1 MNEIEVYNEYEMLR
15 GNINRMF
22 LTDDINELFRMYYF
36 ARKRLDGII
45 EYNYARLNNELY
57 LFFCNHKQNF
67 KMKERG

>member
-22 LTDDINELFRMYYF
+22 LTDYINELFRMYYF

-45 EYNYARLNNELY
+45 EYNYARLNNE
-57 LFFCNHKQNF
+57 
-67 KMKERG
+67 